1 MSARMQFCGRFP
13 GLRAVSGIWSGAAA
27 DSLSLGSKRNGRI
40 RLQKTQP
47 KRRRFETVCRSLQK
61 DAGRSLLRSIAPGWT
76 GLCGRKVCSRAW
88 CPAIARWADARQKGI
103 LNCSVY
109 NSSIL
114 LVLFLTNANNSIICQ
129 LFSCRYIPHLLQ
141 SEYECCHNGRRL
153 VLLQRLLSASGTR
166 LATTETACRPVTL

>member
-1 MSARMQFCGRFP
+1 MVLLLKTFFRSPLSIRRMSASH
-13 GLRAVSGIWSGAAA
+13 RAACIPLQSA
-27 DSLSLGSKRNGRI
+27 DSLSLGSKRSGRI

-47 KRRRFETVCRSLQK
+47 KRRCFETVCRSLQK

-153 VLLQRLLSASGTR
+153 VLLQRDCDPLIT
-166 LATTETACRPVTL
+166 